1 MTRIVSKFG
10 IAAALTLGLLSTA
23 AAQATKTKTT
33 TKKAAPTQTIPVT
46 KEAPGE
52 VVTVHDT
59 VTVYRRDTVTVYRRD
74 TLTLTGPTVTRWDTV
89 SVVQVPGWLTPGNGM
104 YFGLGA
110 GSYYPSG
117 GIGGGQIPGY
127 AFQAN
132 LGVDPAGSPLG
143 VRLTA
148 GLARPDEE
156 QIYAANRGRPEVVNL
171 TGDLKLR
178 LPFFNSTSRFPRFGL
193 YAVGGGAMVL
203 FKDLYITQTPT
214 ATVSKTPVL
223 YKGDHSWHDQFG
235 WDAGGGATLDIGHK
249 RQLFLEIRAINFAPS
264 GFENPHQVPVILGV
278 NWY

>member
-10 IAAALTLGLLSTA
+10 IAAALTLGMLSTA
-23 AAQATKTKTT
+23 AAQARKTTPTKTV
-33 TKKAAPTQTIPVT
+33 PVT

-59 VTVYRRDTVTVYRRD
+59 IRVYQRDTVTVYRRD

-89 SVVQVPGWLTPGNGM
+89 SVMQVPGWLTPGNGM

-110 GSYYPSG
+110 GPYYPSG

-132 LGVDPAGSPLG
+132 LGYDAAGPFG

-156 QIYAANRGRPEVVNL
+156 QIYSDGRGRPEVVNL

-178 LPFFNSTSRFPRFGL
+178 LPMFNNTRFPRFGL

-214 ATVSKTPVL
+214 ATITKTPVL
-223 YKGDHSWHDQFG
+223 YKNSHDWHDQFG
-235 WDAGGGATLDIGHK
+235 WNAGGGATLDIGHK
-249 RQLFLEIRAINFAPS
+249 RQLFLEMRAINFAPS
-264 GFENPHQVPVILGV
+264 GMENPHQVPVILGV